1 MFNNESLHEFHANTQ
16 YVVLLLLTHQEVVV
30 SIVVIHFL
38 NTSAICCLDWR
49 YFGYVT
55 LVEFDTI
62 THMTDSSLA

>member
-1 MFNNESLHEFHANTQ
+1 MFNNESLREFHADAQ
-16 YVVLLLLTHQEVVV
+16 YVVLLLLTQELVV

-38 NTSAICCLDWR
+38 ITNVICCRDWR

-55 LVEFDTI
+55 FVEFDTI